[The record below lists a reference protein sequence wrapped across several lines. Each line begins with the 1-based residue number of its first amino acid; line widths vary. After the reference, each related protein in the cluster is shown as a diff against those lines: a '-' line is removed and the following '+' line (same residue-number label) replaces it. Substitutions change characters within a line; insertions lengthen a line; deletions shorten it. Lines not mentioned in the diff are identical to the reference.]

1 VSVLRLLGVPETHTR
16 SGYLVVKP
24 YVKNVLECLGSTVFD
39 SIGRRVGVVTDV
51 IGRVDDPRV
60 VVRLDNRDL
69 GELLV
74 TKQERLYFV
83 KKTRRR

>member
-1 VSVLRLLGVPETHTR
+1 MRLLGIPETHTR

-24 YVKNVLECLGSTVFD
+24 YVKNVLECLGSDVFD
-39 SIGRRVGVVTDV
+39 SVGRKIGVIIDV

-60 VVRLDNRDL
+60 VVRLDKREL
-69 GELLV
+69 SELLV

-83 KKTRRR
+83 KKTKRR

>member
-1 VSVLRLLGVPETHTR
+1 MRLLGVPETHTR